1 MSALVLI
8 LGTVSLETWGQNLD
22 LTIPSLEMPSTLVL
36 DSKDKREIMMGWTC
50 CWASQHI
57 DSVHQEASLKL
68 IGLGSKGKQNS
79 SPYTLHYDTDAYE
92 WLLFY
97 TVQALDVHSTIQ
109 GLKYSCIE
117 EANPFLPSRPH
128 RDHLMLHKAFLMF
141 TVFRQDYWQIEQINM
156 LTLFTSAVVIE
167 NRSITN
173 KATCPL
179 R

>member
-1 MSALVLI
+1 
-8 LGTVSLETWGQNLD
+8 
-22 LTIPSLEMPSTLVL
+22 
-36 DSKDKREIMMGWTC
+36 MGWTC
-50 CWASQHI
+50 CYQKELIANVQTEH
-57 DSVHQEASLKL
+57 SLKL
-68 IGLGSKGKQNS
+68 IELKLREKKNS

-167 NRSITN
+167 NRSITS